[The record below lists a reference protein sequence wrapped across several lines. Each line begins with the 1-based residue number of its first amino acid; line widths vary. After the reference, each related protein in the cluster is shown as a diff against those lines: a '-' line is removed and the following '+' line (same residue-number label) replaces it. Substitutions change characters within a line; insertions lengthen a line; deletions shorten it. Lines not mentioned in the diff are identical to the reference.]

1 MRRIVVLL
9 ALALSLA
16 PLLIAQDAQESQPPG
31 GDQEQKPTLGPKPG
45 PGESGPRTATV
56 TDYRKLVRIRTLY
69 VERMDNDLNGSL
81 VATLGKLGRFKM
93 ASNAKEADAIVRGSC
108 LESRRLKRLHT
119 EVSITDRGGGSIWQ
133 DIVLR
138 PFNPPSL
145 NQAVNDTAQA
155 IAEHLGE
162 SINQAGLK

>member
-9 ALALSLA
+9 ALALLLA
-16 PLLIAQDAQESQPPG
+16 PLLKAQEAQPQA

-56 TDYRKLVRIRTLY
+56 NDYRKLVRIRTLY
-69 VERMDNDLNGSL
+69 VDRMDNDLSERL
-81 VATLGKLGRFKM
+81 MASLGKLGRFKM

-108 LESRRLKRLHT
+108 VESRRLKRLHT

-138 PFNPPSL
+138 PYNPPSL
-145 NQAVNDTAQA
+145 AQAVTDTAQT

>member
-9 ALALSLA
+9 VIALLLA
-16 PLLIAQDAQESQPPG
+16 PVLTAQDAQQQSGE
-31 GDQEQKPTLGPKPG
+31 QEQKPTLGPKPG

-56 TDYRKLVRIRTLY
+56 NDYRKLVRIRTLY
-69 VERMDNDLNGSL
+69 VERMDNELSERL
-81 VATLGKLGRFKM
+81 VASLGKLGRFKI
-93 ASNAKEADAIVRGSC
+93 ATNAKEADAVVRGSC

-133 DIVLR
+133 DVIFR
-138 PFNPPSL
+138 PYNPPAL
-145 NQAVNDTAQA
+145 AQAVNETAQM

>member
-1 MRRIVVLL
+1 MRRMVVLL
-9 ALALSLA
+9 ALALLSA
-16 PLLIAQDAQESQPPG
+16 PLLRAQDAQQPSGEP
-31 GDQEQKPTLGPKPG
+31 EQKPTLGPKSG
-45 PGESGPRTATV
+45 PSESGPRTATV
-56 TDYRKLVRIRTLY
+56 TDYRKLVRIRTLFI
-69 VERMDNDLNGSL
+69 ERMDNDLSERL
-81 VATLGKLGRFKM
+81 VASLGKLGRFKI
-93 ASNAKEADAIVRGSC
+93 AANAKEADAIVRGSC

-138 PFNPPSL
+138 PYNPPSL
-145 NQAVNDTAQA
+145 AQAVNDTAQT

>member
-9 ALALSLA
+9 ALALSLV
-16 PLLIAQDAQESQPPG
+16 PLLKAQEAQPQG
-31 GDQEQKPTLGPKPG
+31 GDQEPRPTLGPKPG
-45 PGESGPRTATV
+45 PGESGPRTATI
-56 TDYRKLVRIRTLY
+56 TDYRKLARIRTLY
-69 VERMDNDLNGSL
+69 IERMDNDLNGSL
-81 VATLGKLGRFKM
+81 VASLGKLGRFKM

-119 EVSITDRGGGSIWQ
+119 EVSITDRGGASIWQ

-138 PFNPPSL
+138 PYNPPSL
-145 NQAVNDTAQA
+145 AQAVTDTAQA

-162 SINQAGLK
+162 SLNQSGLK